1 MNFVI
6 AAGGTGGHL
15 FPGLA
20 VGEVFVKR
28 GHKVMLLISEKE
40 IDALAT
46 QGRSEFRIERV
57 PGVGIQS
64 KSPLALIQFAL
75 KFRAGLGQVKS
86 LYRDFQ
92 PHAALGMG
100 GFTSTAP
107 ILAGRSRK
115 IPTFVHESNAI
126 PGKAN
131 KLNARLVTRV
141 LLGFSECAKFFPT
154 GKCEITGT
162 PIRTSL
168 AGRLEKSA
176 ALATF
181 KLAPGPPT
189 LLVMGGSQGARG
201 INQALI
207 AALPKLAGRPLQ
219 IIHLS
224 GSADEAQLRDS
235 YAKAGIPAFVAAF
248 HHRMEEAYS
257 AADFA
262 IARSGAASLTE
273 LSHFALP
280 AILIP
285 YPHAAEDHQ
294 TLNAKIFERAGA
306 AALLNERETS
316 GENLA
321 EKLLWFLDDPTRLAA
336 ASARSGEL
344 APKHAAEWV
353 ADVIQRAA
361 EARNSKPETRNKF
374 Q

>member
-20 VGEVFVKR
+20 VAEVLVQR
-28 GHKVMLLISEKE
+28 EHRVMLIISEKE
-40 IDALAT
+40 IDSLAT
-46 QGRSEFRIERV
+46 QGRGEFRIERV

-64 KSPLALIQFAL
+64 KSPLALVKFAL
-75 KFRAGLGQVKS
+75 KFRAGLAQVKA

-92 PHAALGMG
+92 PHAVLGMG

-107 ILAGRSRK
+107 ILAGRARK
-115 IPTFVHESNAI
+115 VPTFVHESNAI

-141 LLGFSECAKFFPT
+141 LLGFEECAKFFPA

-168 AGRLEKSA
+168 VERVEKVK

-181 KLAPGPPT
+181 NLTPGRPT
-189 LLVMGGSQGARG
+189 LLVMGGSQGAHG

-207 AALPKLAGRPLQ
+207 AALPKLASHALQ

-224 GSADEAQLRDS
+224 GSADETLLRES
-235 YAKAGIPAFVAAF
+235 YAKAGLPAFVAAF
-248 HHRMEEAYS
+248 HHHMEEAYS

-280 AILIP
+280 GILIP
-285 YPHAAEDHQ
+285 YPFAAEDHQ
-294 TLNAKIFERAGA
+294 TLNANIFECAGA
-306 AALLNERETS
+306 ATLLKERETS

-321 EKLLWFLDDPTRLAA
+321 EKLRWFLDDPARLSEM
-336 ASARSGEL
+336 SARSASL
-344 APKHAAEWV
+344 APQQAAERV
-353 ADVIQRAA
+353 ADTIL
-361 EARNSKPETRNKF
+361 KF
-374 Q
+374 CS

>member
-28 GHKVMLLISEKE
+28 EHKVMLIISEKE
-40 IDALAT
+40 IDSLAT

-64 KSPLALIQFAL
+64 KSPLALVRFAL

-92 PHAALGMG
+92 PHAVLGMG

-141 LLGFSECAKFFPT
+141 LLGFEECAKFLPE

-168 AGRLEKSA
+168 AERLAKPA

-181 KLAPGPPT
+181 NLTSGPPT

-207 AALPKLAGRPLQ
+207 AALPKLAGRSLQ

-224 GSADEAQLRDS
+224 GSADEGQLRES
-235 YAKAGIPAFVAAF
+235 YSKAGIPAFVAAF

-285 YPHAAEDHQ
+285 YPFAAEDHQ

-306 AALLNERETS
+306 AALLSEHGFSTIHRGSPRPRRARPSLRRGTLPS
-316 GENLA
+316 A
-321 EKLLWFLDDPTRLAA
+321 WPT
-336 ASARSGEL
+336 
-344 APKHAAEWV
+344 
-353 ADVIQRAA
+353 
-361 EARNSKPETRNKF
+361 
-374 Q
+374 

>member
-20 VGEVFVKR
+20 VAEVLVKR
-28 GHKVMLLISEKE
+28 AHRVMLIISEKE
-40 IDALAT
+40 IDSLAT

-57 PGVGIQS
+57 PGVGLHS
-64 KSPLALIQFAL
+64 KSPLALLKFAL
-75 KFRAGLGQVKS
+75 KFRAGLAQVKA

-92 PHAALGMG
+92 PHAVLGMG

-107 ILAGRSRK
+107 ILAGRARK
-115 IPTFVHESNAI
+115 VPTFVHESNAI

-131 KLNARLVTRV
+131 KLNGRLVTRV
-141 LLGFSECAKFFPT
+141 LLGFEECAKFFPM

-168 AGRLEKSA
+168 VERLA
-176 ALATF
+176 QATALATF
-181 KLAPGPPT
+181 NLAPGRPT

-207 AALPKLAGRPLQ
+207 AALPKLSTRPLQ

-224 GSADEAQLRDS
+224 GAADETLMRES

-280 AILIP
+280 SILIP
-285 YPHAAEDHQ
+285 YPFAAEDHQ
-294 TLNAKIFERAGA
+294 TLNANIFERAGA
-306 AALLNERETS
+306 ATLLQEHETS

-321 EKLLWFLDDPTRLAA
+321 EKLLWFLDDPARLSEM
-336 ASARSGEL
+336 SARSASL
-344 APKHAAEWV
+344 APQQAAERV
-353 ADVIQRAA
+353 ADTIL
-361 EARNSKPETRNKF
+361 KF
-374 Q
+374 CS

>member
-1 MNFVI
+1 MNLVI

-20 VGEVFVKR
+20 VGEVFIKR
-28 GHKVMLLISEKE
+28 GHRVMLIISEKE

-57 PGVGIQS
+57 PGVGLQS
-64 KSPLALIQFAL
+64 KSPVALVKFAL
-75 KFRAGLGQVKS
+75 KFRAGLGQVKA
-86 LYRDFQ
+86 LYRDFA
-92 PHAALGMG
+92 PHAVLGMG

-107 ILAGRSRK
+107 ILAGRARK

-141 LLGFSECAKFFPT
+141 LLGFEDCAKFFPT

-168 AGRLEKSA
+168 DERLAKA
-176 ALATF
+176 TALATF
-181 KLAPGPPT
+181 KLAPGKPT

-207 AALPKLAGRPLQ
+207 AALPKLAARGVQ

-224 GSADEAQLRDS
+224 GATDEALLRES
-235 YAKAGIPAFVAAF
+235 YARAGIPAFVAAF

-280 AILIP
+280 SILIP

-306 AALLNERETS
+306 ATLLHERETT
-316 GENLA
+316 GENLT
-321 EKLLWFLDDPTRLAA
+321 EKLLWFLDDPARFSAM
-336 ASARSGEL
+336 SARSASL
-344 APKHAAEWV
+344 APQQAAERV
-353 ADVIQRAA
+353 ADAILNLAA
-361 EARNSKPETRNKF
+361 RTK
-374 Q
+374 

>member
-28 GHKVMLLISEKE
+28 GHRVMLIISEKQ
-40 IDALAT
+40 IDSLAT
-46 QGRSEFRIERV
+46 QGRTEFRIERV

-64 KSPLALIQFAL
+64 KSPLALVRFGL
-75 KFRAGLGQVKS
+75 KFRDGLAQVKY
-86 LYRDFQ
+86 LYRDFA
-92 PHAALGMG
+92 PHAVLGMG

-107 ILAGRSRK
+107 ILAGRARK

-141 LLGFSECAKFFPT
+141 LLGFAECAKFLPA
-154 GKCEITGT
+154 GKCDVTGT
-162 PIRTSL
+162 PVRTSL
-168 AGRLEKSA
+168 VDRLAKPA

-181 KLAPGPPT
+181 NLAPGRPT
-189 LLVMGGSQGARG
+189 LLVMGGSQGAQG
-201 INQALI
+201 INRALL
-207 AALPKLAGRPLQ
+207 ATLPRLAVTPLQ
-219 IIHLS
+219 VIHLS
-224 GSADEAQLRDS
+224 GAADEVKLREA
-235 YAKAGIPAFVAAF
+235 YAEAGIPAFVAAF

-257 AADFA
+257 AADLA

-280 AILIP
+280 SILIP
-285 YPHAAEDHQ
+285 YPYAAEDHQ

-306 AALLNERETS
+306 AALLSEGETS

-321 EKLLWFLDDPTRLAA
+321 EKLLWFLSDPARLATASEQA
-336 ASARSGEL
+336 AKL
-344 APKHAAEWV
+344 APSHAAERV
-353 ADVIQRAA
+353 ADAVQQAA
-361 EARNSKPETRNKF
+361 DACSANS
-374 Q
+374 

>member
-1 MNFVI
+1 MNLVI

-20 VGEVFVKR
+20 VGEVLLKM
-28 GHKVMLLISEKE
+28 GHQVMLIISEKE
-40 IDALAT
+40 IDSLAT

-64 KSPLALIQFAL
+64 KSPIALVKFGL
-75 KFRAGLGQVKS
+75 KFRAGLNQVKA
-86 LYRDFQ
+86 LYRDFR
-92 PHAALGMG
+92 PAAVLGMG

-141 LLGFSECAKFFPT
+141 LLGFEDCAQFFPA
-154 GKCEITGT
+154 GKCDVTGT

-168 AGRLEKSA
+168 SERLEKTK
-176 ALATF
+176 ALAAF
-181 KLAPGPPT
+181 NLAPGKKT
-189 LLVMGGSQGARG
+189 LLVMGGSQGAQG
-201 INQALI
+201 INRALL
-207 AALPKLAGRPLQ
+207 AALPSLAAKPLQ

-224 GSADEAQLRDS
+224 GKQDEQSLRDS
-235 YAKAGIPAFVAAF
+235 YAKAGVPAYVAAF

-257 AADFA
+257 AADIA

-280 AILIP
+280 SILIP
-285 YPHAAEDHQ
+285 YPFAAEDHQ
-294 TLNAKIFERAGA
+294 TFNAKIFERAGA
-306 AALLNERETS
+306 AALLNERETT
-316 GENLA
+316 GETLSK
-321 EKLLWFLDDPTRLAA
+321 KLLGFLDDPARLAE
-336 ASARSGEL
+336 ASARSASL
-344 APKHAAEWV
+344 APQQAAERV
-353 ADVIQRAA
+353 ANTIL
-361 EARNSKPETRNKF
+361 KF
-374 Q
+374 CA